1 MVEQEFEELVL
12 WFTNIEQRVEDTVS
26 QNSKYNLEAFK
37 SLTFPNLINALLQML
52 DKRELSKPLH
62 SIGLQILRKI
72 IEVENKNCIN
82 PSAEWD
88 TDDYIEF
95 KG

>member
-1 MVEQEFEELVL
+1 
-12 WFTNIEQRVEDTVS
+12 
-26 QNSKYNLEAFK
+26 
-37 SLTFPNLINALLQML
+37 ML

-72 IEVENKNCIN
+72 IEVENKNCIT
-82 PSAEWD
+82 PAAEWD